1 MNHKMMNT
9 TKQWLLTIPIQEL
22 KNDKMILILL
32 QMHFRPSAP
41 RPNAK
46 MDVNTS
52 NKLALLHFRIV

>member
-32 QMHFRPSAP
+32 QI
-41 RPNAK
+41 
-46 MDVNTS
+46 
-52 NKLALLHFRIV
+52 KLA